1 MLTIPFPAQ
10 AFGTNC
16 YVIADG
22 PGEECIIV
30 DPGIGIEETLRE
42 VLTTHRLKPAA
53 VLLTH
58 GHVDHVFSVTPV
70 CGGELAAYI
79 HTDDRYRLV
88 DLLSNETSEGGN
100 VALTLDPVAQR
111 AALLNKIADRMEQNL
126 EMLAVAETWD
136 NGKPVRETLA
146 ADIPLAIDHF
156 RYFAGALRAQEG
168 SISEVDEDT
177 VAYHFHE
184 PLGVVGQIIPWN
196 FPILMA
202 VWKLAPA
209 LAAGCSVVAKPA
221 ETTPF
226 TALVM
231 AELLTEA
238 GVPDGLV
245 NVVTGLGSDVGAKLA
260 RDPRIKQLTFT
271 GSVTTGVNVAQ
282 TAAPNVTRL
291 TLELGGK
298 SPLVAFEDADPE
310 KVADGAYWAIFSN
323 SGQICSAGSR
333 LILHKSLRDEVLAIL
348 TERASNLKVGHGL
361 KNPDMGAINSDLHLG
376 RIKAHVDAAKARG
389 ANILTGGD
397 VTTDPETGKGWFFQ
411 PTVIAD
417 LRANDPAVQDEIF
430 GPVLSVQNFET
441 EDEAVEL
448 ANGTEF
454 GLMASVYT
462 RDTGRA
468 MRVAHALDS
477 GQVSVNDYWAGGLEL
492 PFGGNKKSGYGRE
505 KGWEGLDAY
514 TKVKAITISNAS

>member
-1 MLTIPFPAQ
+1 MTVQDIAQ
-10 AFGTNC
+10 D
-16 YVIADG
+16 Y
-22 PGEECIIV
+22 
-30 DPGIGIEETLRE
+30 
-42 VLTTHRLKPAA
+42 LTTGRLTALPDGHFIDGKACPASNRKMESFDPA
-53 VLLTH
+53 RAEAFAE
-58 GHVDHVFSVTPV
+58 FSLGSEEDMDRAIAAAETAARHWRQVTPAERCRV
-70 CGGELAAYI
+70 L
-79 HTDDRYRLV
+79 
-88 DLLSNETSEGGN
+88 NE
-100 VALTLDPVAQR
+100 VARVFR
-111 AALLNKIADRMEQNL
+111 ANADR
-126 EMLAVAETWD
+126 LAVIEVVDSGKTLAEAMGDVQSSARLFEYYAGAADKLDGRSVNLGSAYTAFT
-136 NGKPVRETLA
+136 VRE
-146 ADIPLAIDHF
+146 P
-156 RYFAGALRAQEG
+156 
-168 SISEVDEDT
+168 V
-177 VAYHFHE
+177 
-184 PLGVVGQIIPWN
+184 GVTGHIIPWN
-196 FPILMA
+196 YPTSTFA
-202 VWKLAPA
+202 RGVAPA

-231 AELLTEA
+231 AELLAEA

-245 NVVTGLGSDVGAKLA
+245 NVVTGLGSDVGAQMA
-260 RDPRIKQLTFT
+260 QDPRIKQLTFT
-271 GSVTTGVNVAQ
+271 GSVTTGVNVARM
-282 TAAPNVTRL
+282 AAPNVTRL

-298 SPLVAFEDADPE
+298 SPLIAFEDADPE

-333 LILHKSLRDEVLAIL
+333 LILHSAIRDEVLSIL
-348 TERASNLKVGHGL
+348 TERAGKIKTAHGL
-361 KNPDMGAINSDLHLG
+361 TGPDMGAINSELHLS

-397 VTTDPETGKGWFFQ
+397 VTTDQNTGKGWFFQ

-417 LRANDPAVQDEIF
+417 LEPDDPAVQEEIF

-441 EDEAVEL
+441 EDEAIAL

-454 GLMASVYT
+454 GLIASVYT
-462 RDTGRA
+462 RDTGRS
-468 MRVAHALDS
+468 MRVAHAMDC